1 VQEHLLVANVGDSK
15 DVISRGGKAFTSSPT
30 QLGLTD
36 LLSSFT
42 CLDIIIKTSEMPV
55 CPSNPCSTA
64 TASCQLGISVTN
76 IHVLFICGIEIEIHN
91 FKKK

>member
-15 DVISRGGKAFTSSPT
+15 AVISRGGKVFTSSPT

-42 CLDIIIKTSEMPV
+42 CLGIIIKTSEMLV
-55 CPSNPCSTA
+55 CLSNPCSTA
-64 TASCQLGISVTN
+64 TANCQLWISVFDLGLC
-76 IHVLFICGIEIEIHN
+76 LFN
-91 FKKK
+91 V